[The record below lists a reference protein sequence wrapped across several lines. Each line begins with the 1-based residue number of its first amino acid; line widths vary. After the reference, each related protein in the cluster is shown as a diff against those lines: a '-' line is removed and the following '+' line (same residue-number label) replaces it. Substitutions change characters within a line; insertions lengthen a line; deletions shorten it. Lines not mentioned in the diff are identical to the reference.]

1 MSGFSA
7 GWLDLREGFD
17 RAARSDALMRR
28 FARLLPPAPRVVDL
42 GAGSGSNVRAL
53 APLVPAGARW
63 RLVDDDD
70 ALLALAATRCG
81 TVACERHNLA
91 HDLEAAIGDADA
103 IVAAALADLVSS
115 DWLDRLFAIAARRA
129 APVLMTLT
137 TDGTPVLEPAAPGD
151 AAVIAG
157 FTLDQARDKGFGP
170 ALGANAPG
178 ALIAA
183 AARHGYG
190 IEAAHSDWQIAA
202 DDTAML
208 TAMLDYLAGGAL
220 AAQPQ
225 SRGAVEAWHDA
236 RRADVA
242 AHRLRMRVGHRDIL
256 AFPVRS

>member
-7 GWLDLREGFD
+7 AWLDLREGFD

-28 FARLLPPAPRVVDL
+28 FASLLAPAPRIVDL

-53 APLVPAGARW
+53 APLVPARTRW
-63 RLVDDDD
+63 RLVDDDE

-81 TVACERHNLA
+81 EVACERRDLV
-91 HDLEAAIGDADA
+91 HDLEAAIGDADGVA
-103 IVAAALADLVSS
+103 AAALADLVSS

-183 AARHGYG
+183 ATRHGYG
-190 IEAAHSDWQIAA
+190 IEAAHSDWQIGT
-202 DDTAML
+202 DDAAML
-208 TAMLDYLAGGAL
+208 GAMLDYLAGGAI
-220 AAQPQ
+220 AAQPE
-225 SRGAVEAWHDA
+225 SHDAVKAWHAA

-242 AHRLRMRVGHRDIL
+242 ARRLRMRVGHRDIL
-256 AFPVRS
+256 AYPIRS